1 MTSDAAGSGP
11 ERPVGPLSGPV
22 RLLSTAVFIEALLM
36 VGFIVV
42 DVVAAARSD
51 DAEWGAVWFVAVVLG
66 LWSAGLFV
74 VSRGVLAGRRWAFTP
89 ILFTQGLFGI
99 AGITFFG
106 AAAPV
111 ARVVWGLVIVGAV
124 VVLRLLFS
132 REVREHL
139 IYANT

>member
-1 MTSDAAGSGP
+1 VTTDDTPTEGFAALP
-11 ERPVGPLSGPV
+11 AAV
-22 RLLSTAVFIEALLM
+22 RLLSFAVLVEALLM
-36 VGFIVV
+36 VGFIVI
-42 DVVAAARSD
+42 DIASAARSD

-66 LWSAGLFV
+66 LWSAGLLL

-99 AGITFFG
+99 AGISFFG

-111 ARVVWGLVIVGAV
+111 ARVVWGVVIVGAV

-139 IYANT
+139 IYANS

>member
-1 MTSDAAGSGP
+1 MEQRVSLVTLGVAD
-11 ERPVGPLSGPV
+11 
-22 RLLSTAVFIEALLM
+22 
-36 VGFIVV
+36 
-42 DVVAAARSD
+42 VAASSAFYERLGWRRSSASVEGD
-51 DAEWGAVWFVAVVLG
+51 VTFFATPGGVLG

>member
-1 MTSDAAGSGP
+1 MTSRSDNIESA
-11 ERPVGPLSGPV
+11 GPLPAPV
-22 RLLSTAVFIEALLM
+22 RVLSIAVFVEALAM
-36 VGFIVV
+36 VGFIAV
-42 DVVAAARSD
+42 DVVSAVRGD

-106 AAAPV
+106 AATPV
-111 ARVVWGLVIVGAV
+111 SRVVWGLVVVVAV
-124 VVLRLLFS
+124 AVLRLLFS

-139 IYANT
+139 IYTNS

>member
-1 MTSDAAGSGP
+1 VTSDAAGSGP
-11 ERPVGPLSGPV
+11 VDPSRPLAPQV
-22 RLLSTAVFIEALLM
+22 RLLSLAVLLEAVLM
-36 VGFIVV
+36 VAFIVV
-42 DVVAAARSD
+42 DILAAVRSA

-99 AGITFFG
+99 AAITFFG
-106 AAAPV
+106 AAAPT
-111 ARVVWGLVIVGAV
+111 ARVIWGLVIVGAV

>member
-1 MTSDAAGSGP
+1 VTPDTSKIESSGP
-11 ERPVGPLSGPV
+11 LPVQVRFLSV
-22 RLLSTAVFIEALLM
+22 AVFVEAIVM
-36 VGFIVV
+36 VGFIAV
-42 DVVAAARSD
+42 DVVGAARNDS
-51 DAEWGAVWFVAVVLG
+51 AEWGAVWFVAVVLG
-66 LWSAGLFV
+66 LWSAGLFL

-111 ARVVWGLVIVGAV
+111 ARVIWGAVVIGAV

>member
-1 MTSDAAGSGP
+1 M
-11 ERPVGPLSGPV
+11 LSI
-22 RLLSTAVFIEALLM
+22 AVFVEAM
-36 VGFIVV
+36 AMIAFIAV
-42 DVVAAARSD
+42 DVVSAARSD
-51 DAEWGAVWFVAVVLG
+51 SAEWGAVWFVAVVLG
-66 LWSAGLFV
+66 LWSVGLFL

-111 ARVVWGLVIVGAV
+111 ARIVWGVVIVGAV

-139 IYANT
+139 IYANA

>member
-1 MTSDAAGSGP
+1 MTSDAAGSSP
-11 ERPVGPLSGPV
+11 DEPVGPLAPQV
-22 RLLSTAVFIEALLM
+22 RLLSIAVLLEALLM
-36 VGFIVV
+36 VAFIVV
-42 DVVAAARSD
+42 DVVAAARRD

-99 AGITFFG
+99 AAITFFG

-111 ARVVWGLVIVGAV
+111 ARLAWGLVIVGAV

-139 IYANT
+139 IYSNT

>member
-1 MTSDAAGSGP
+1 V
-11 ERPVGPLSGPV
+11 RFLSI
-22 RLLSTAVFIEALLM
+22 AVFVEALAM
-36 VGFIVV
+36 VAFIAV
-42 DVVAAARSD
+42 DVVSAARNDS
-51 DAEWGAVWFVAVVLG
+51 AEWGAVWFVAVVLG
-66 LWSAGLFV
+66 LWSAGLFL

-111 ARVVWGLVIVGAV
+111 ARGIWGVVVIGAI

>member
-1 MTSDAAGSGP
+1 MTTDAPKIESAEPVPGS
-11 ERPVGPLSGPV
+11 V
-22 RLLSTAVFIEALLM
+22 RLLSIAVFVEAVLM
-36 VGFIVV
+36 VGFIAA
-42 DVVAAARSD
+42 DVMSAARSD

-139 IYANT
+139 IYANS

>member
-1 MTSDAAGSGP
+1 MNTEDAKVAP
-11 ERPVGPLSGPV
+11 TDPLPGAV
-22 RLLSTAVFIEALLM
+22 RLLSILVLLEALVM
-36 VGFIVV
+36 VGFVAL
-42 DVVAAARSD
+42 DVLAAFRSD

-66 LWSAGLFV
+66 LWCVGLVV

-111 ARVVWGLVIVGAV
+111 ARVVWGVVIVGAV

-132 REVREHL
+132 REVRDHL
-139 IYANT
+139 IYTNS

>member
-1 MTSDAAGSGP
+1 VTTDDSSIDRSGALAA
-11 ERPVGPLSGPV
+11 PV
-22 RLLSTAVFIEALLM
+22 RLLSIAVLVEALLM
-36 VGFIVV
+36 VGFVV
-42 DVVAAARSD
+42 IDITSAARSG

-66 LWSAGLFV
+66 LWSAGLFL

-99 AGITFFG
+99 AGLTFFG

-139 IYANT
+139 IYANS

>member
-1 MTSDAAGSGP
+1 M
-11 ERPVGPLSGPV
+11 
-22 RLLSTAVFIEALLM
+22 I
-36 VGFIVV
+36 GFIAV
-42 DVVAAARSD
+42 DVVTAARSD

-66 LWSAGLFV
+66 IWSAGLV
-74 VSRGVLAGRRWAFTP
+74 LVSRGVLTGRRWAFTP

-132 REVREHL
+132 HEVREHL
-139 IYANT
+139 IYANS